1 MLGPQGNS
9 IRIVTLAALVTAVF
23 SARAGG
29 AGTAP
34 ARSGARADTL
44 ISLEQ
49 LMGPS
54 RYAVP
59 LLSPDGRLL
68 SFMAPV
74 DGALNL
80 WVGPAASPDS
90 ARPLTHERG
99 RGLQPWDVS
108 GRVLYRW
115 NASGT
120 HLLYP
125 RDTNGNEQWQLY
137 SLDVRNGQ
145 EKSLTSL
152 KSGSVRVIEMSAGH
166 ANQALIGI
174 NDRDP
179 RRFDPW
185 LLDIETGKLERLEQN
200 DRFAGYYADHELRL
214 RLAIAVDSTGSYE
227 IYRHNHA
234 GAWEKFYE
242 VPMEETAQSRAIGT
256 DGSNREFFAY
266 DSHGRN
272 TAAVIA
278 RDLESGRVRVLAED
292 PKSDVQDV
300 LQHPVTHAVQA
311 YAACFT
317 RLEWHALDSAVAPD
331 LAALAHAGHGDFH
344 VESRAQDDRRW
355 LVKFS
360 RDDGPDTYYLYE
372 RPAKRLTRLFSTR
385 PELETGGW
393 ARTHPVVIRSRD
405 GFDLVSYYTLPV
417 ASDPDG
423 DGRPDAPLPMVM
435 IVHGGPGDERA
446 EFGFFPLIQWLNNRG
461 YAVFNVNFRG
471 SPGFGKKFVNAEQL
485 EWGGRMNDDL
495 VDQARWAAE
504 QGIAKRDGIA
514 LLGGSYGGYATL
526 CGLTFSPDV
535 FACGIDVVGPA
546 DLETFMSTIP
556 PTWSLD
562 HFAKRVGDPRTAE
575 GRAHLRAR
583 SPIHFVDKVTKPI
596 LIAQGSNDARVPQA
610 QSDRMAHALDS
621 LGVAVTY
628 LVYPDE
634 GHGFLRAAN
643 SRAFYAITDAFLA
656 RCLGGRAAP
665 LSDQLDS
672 SSVRVPVGA
681 GRIPGLDAALARRAV
696 TAR

>member
-1 MLGPQGNS
+1 MRRTHGRS
-9 IRIVTLAALVTAVF
+9 IRVVAFAVAVALAGHAP
-23 SARAGG
+23 G
-29 AGTAP
+29 AFGA
-34 ARSGARADTL
+34 SGAQAAASADSL
-44 ISLEQ
+44 ISLE
-49 LMGPS
+49 LLTGPS

-80 WVGPAASPDS
+80 WVGPATAPDS
-90 ARPLTHERG
+90 ARPITHERG

-115 NASGT
+115 NSNST
-120 HLLYP
+120 RLLYP

-137 SLDVRNGQ
+137 SLDVRSGE
-145 EKSLTSL
+145 EKALTSL
-152 KSGSVRVIEMSAGH
+152 KGGSVRVIEMSAQH
-166 ANQALIGI
+166 PNQALIGI

-179 RRFDPW
+179 SRFDPW

-200 DRFAGYYADHELRL
+200 DRFAGYYADHDLKL
-214 RLAIAVDSTGSYE
+214 RLAIAVSSSGSYD
-227 IYRHNHA
+227 IYRRSPA

-242 VPMEETAQSRAIGT
+242 VPMEETAQSRAIGS
-256 DGSNREFFAY
+256 DGANRAFFSY
-266 DSHGRN
+266 NSHGRN

-278 RDLESGRVRVLAED
+278 RDLESGQVQVLAED

-300 LQHPVTHAVQA
+300 LQHPVTYAIQA
-311 YAACFT
+311 YASNFT
-317 RLEWHALDSAVAPD
+317 RLEWHALDPAVAGD

-344 VESRAQDDRRW
+344 VESRSRDDRRW
-355 LVKFS
+355 LVRFS

-372 RPAKRLTRLFSTR
+372 RPVKKLARLFSTR
-385 PELETGGW
+385 PELEHGAW
-393 ARTHPVVIRSRD
+393 ARCHPVVIRSRD
-405 GFDLVSYYTLPV
+405 GLDLVSYYTLPV
-417 ASDPDG
+417 GSDPDG
-423 DGRPDAPLPMVM
+423 DGHPAAPLPMVM

-485 EWGGRMNDDL
+485 EWGGKMIDDL
-495 VDQARWAAE
+495 VDQARWATAK
-504 QGIAKRDGIA
+504 GIAKRDGIA

-526 CGLTFSPDV
+526 CGLTFTPDV
-535 FACGIDVVGPA
+535 FAAGIDVVGPA
-546 DLETFMSTIP
+546 DLESFMSTIP
-556 PTWSLD
+556 PSWSLD

-596 LIAQGSNDARVPQA
+596 LIAQGANDARVPQA

-628 LVYPDE
+628 LLYPDE

-643 SRAFYAITDAFLA
+643 SRAFYAITDVFLS

-665 LSDQLDS
+665 LTDQLDS

-681 GRIPGLDAALARRAV
+681 GRIPGLDAALARRPRA
-696 TAR
+696 TP